1 VGPGR
6 RQRHRL
12 GAQQARGAAAPELRT
27 IERILQRAG
36 VRRRAVRTRYVAK
49 GTPYPAPV
57 APGPNAVQEADII
70 GPRHL
75 AGGVLFYVLSAIDL
89 GRHAA
94 AWEIVASKAD
104 RATAEAL
111 LRLWSRLGIPQRLK
125 LDNWLLSNLGR
136 RLPLVVHLCLA
147 LGVIPV
153 FIPFAEPWRQGTVEH
168 ANDTFDKRF
177 FRSERF
183 SGLRHLL
190 NRLRRFEPFHNA
202 HHRYAAL
209 KGATPDEVTARLGF
223 VPRRPPKDFKIPEGL
238 PRKGQVEFI
247 RLIRSDRLLRIMSV
261 KIELAEAF
269 VHEYVTAVLDV
280 RREELDV
287 IHRGR
292 RVKRV
297 KFRL

>member
-1 VGPGR
+1 MCIR
-6 RQRHRL
+6 
-12 GAQQARGAAAPELRT
+12 
-27 IERILQRAG
+27 
-36 VRRRAVRTRYVAK
+36 
-49 GTPYPAPV
+49 
-57 APGPNAVQEADII
+57 D
-70 GPRHL
+70 
-75 AGGVLFYVLSAIDL
+75 S
-89 GRHAA
+89 
-94 AWEIVASKAD
+94 
-104 RATAEAL
+104 
-111 LRLWSRLGIPQRLK
+111 
-125 LDNWLLSNLGR
+125 
-136 RLPLVVHLCLA
+136 
-147 LGVIPV
+147 
-153 FIPFAEPWRQGTVEH
+153 

-223 VPRRPPKDFKIPEGL
+223 VPRRPPKDLKIPEEL
-238 PRKGQVEFI
+238 PREGEVELI
-247 RLIRSDRLLRIMSV
+247 RLIRSDRLLRIMGV
-261 KIELAEAF
+261 KIELPEAF

-280 RREELDV
+280 HREELDV